1 MSATSRRGR
10 DDDAI
15 VVEGL
20 AKSYGKLRAV
30 RSVDLRVERGE
41 VFAFLGPNG
50 AGKTTTVEILEG
62 YRARDAGT
70 VKVLGE
76 DPWRAPRSW
85 RGRIGIVLQNCRME
99 PEHTV
104 RQTLD
109 LFAGYY
115 PAPRSTEEVMD
126 LVGLTAQHDQ
136 RVGKLSG
143 GQQRRLD
150 VGLGLVGRPELVFL
164 DEPTTGFDPAARRE
178 AWQMLARLRE
188 GGTTVFLTTHY
199 MEEAEA
205 LADHAAI
212 IVGGAIRAVG
222 TPSELVANL
231 GGQTE
236 VQFDLPA
243 GIDPAALEDSVGASV
258 EGGRVCLKTAA
269 PQEALELLQSWS
281 RVRGVK
287 LEGLEIRRA
296 TLEDVF
302 LEVTARERA

>member
-1 MSATSRRGR
+1 VSQGG
-10 DDDAI
+10 DDEAI

-20 AKSYGKLRAV
+20 AKSYGNVLAV
-30 RSVDLRVERGE
+30 KSVDLRVQRGE

-62 YRARDAGT
+62 YRSRDAGM
-70 VKVLGE
+70 VKVLGQ

-85 RGRIGIVLQNCRME
+85 RGRIGIVLQNSRME

-115 PAPRSTEEVMD
+115 PSPRSTDEVMD

-150 VGLGLVGRPELVFL
+150 VGLGLIGRPELVFL

-178 AWQMLARLRE
+178 AWQMLSRLRE

-205 LADHAAI
+205 LADHTAI
-212 IVGGAIRAVG
+212 IVGGEIRAAG
-222 TPSELVANL
+222 TPAELVADL

-236 VQFDLPA
+236 IRFDLPA
-243 GIDPAALEDSVGASV
+243 GVDLATLEAGVGATV

-269 PQEALELLQSWS
+269 PEEALELIQSWS

-287 LEGLEIRRA
+287 LDGLEIRRA

-302 LEVTARERA
+302 LEVTAENGA